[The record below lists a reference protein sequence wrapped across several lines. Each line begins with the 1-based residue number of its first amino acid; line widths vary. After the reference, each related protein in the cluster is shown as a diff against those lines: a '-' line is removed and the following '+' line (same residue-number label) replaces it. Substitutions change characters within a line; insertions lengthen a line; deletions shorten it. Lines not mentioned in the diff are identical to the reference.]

1 MHRMQI
7 ENVFPFRVDVYAVY
21 IRERKRQREGKKKKK
36 MQCRTW
42 PMVHCSLKETMTM
55 CGGLSNLV
63 ADEICRSTMEWKIE
77 KIPKKD

>member
-1 MHRMQI
+1 
-7 ENVFPFRVDVYAVY
+7 
-21 IRERKRQREGKKKKK
+21 
-36 MQCRTW
+36 
-42 PMVHCSLKETMTM
+42 MTM